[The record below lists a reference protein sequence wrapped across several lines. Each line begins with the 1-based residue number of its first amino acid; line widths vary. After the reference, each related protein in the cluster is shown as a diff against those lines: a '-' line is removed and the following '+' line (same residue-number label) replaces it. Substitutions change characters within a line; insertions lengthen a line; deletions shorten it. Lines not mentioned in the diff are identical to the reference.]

1 MAKKKLS
8 LDERISG
15 LKKQQE
21 ETRSIFIKLQGAID
35 ILEQLKGEENEKTD
49 KRSN

>member
-21 ETRSIFIKLQGAID
+21 ETRELFIKIQGAIEV
-35 ILEQLKGEENEKTD
+35 LEQMNKEQNEKT
-49 KRSN
+49 N

>member
-8 LDERISG
+8 LKERISI

-21 ETRSIFIKLQGAID
+21 EIREVFIKIQGAIEV
-35 ILEQLKGEENEKTD
+35 LEQINEEKNEKTD
-49 KRSN
+49 